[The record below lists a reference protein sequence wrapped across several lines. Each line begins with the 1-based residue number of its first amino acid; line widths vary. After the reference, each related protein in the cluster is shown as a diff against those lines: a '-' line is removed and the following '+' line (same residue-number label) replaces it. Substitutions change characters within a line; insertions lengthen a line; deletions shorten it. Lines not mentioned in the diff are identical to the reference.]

1 MSFLMPY
8 HHPICCTSAI
18 LCRAG
23 NCRKPYIH
31 PSGLHD
37 PGRRRAAFRTLIL
50 ISAMSD
56 TFPRKEQQATPQ
68 RAAVRKDNMHPYT
81 EKQTRTDRE
90 TYAGKTQRASL
101 QEERQERPEIV
112 LCDSEATYGERLM
125 EYLQSHLPFPF
136 DIELYTS
143 RESLLEKGDFGRAA
157 LVVISER
164 EYRKGGIEGELLVL
178 NETEQYI
185 EGTAN
190 VSKYQSM
197 DGILEVIRQMVL
209 RDEKAVPG
217 MLRHGR
223 PMRLIGF
230 YTPLTRCLQ
239 TTAALTVGE
248 FLSQRHKTLYLNLE
262 AYSGMERLLGQ
273 SFHGSAADLLYY
285 NECAREKLPAQL
297 GLLTCRLGGL
307 DYIPP
312 MKSFLELRGAQAR
325 KWISLFR
332 SMEQMT
338 EYEFLLLDLSESV
351 DGLFEMLRAC
361 EQIITIV
368 REDAVSAAKI
378 GDYERLL
385 REMGCADIAARKWQF
400 RKFDELPAAMD
411 NLTHGEMAECVQELM
426 EEAGYG
432 ADENRRG
439 RRE

>member
-1 MSFLMPY
+1 MQRELFRRS
-8 HHPICCTSAI
+8 
-18 LCRAG
+18 
-23 NCRKPYIH
+23 
-31 PSGLHD
+31 
-37 PGRRRAAFRTLIL
+37 PGE
-50 ISAMSD
+50 
-56 TFPRKEQQATPQ
+56 PP
-68 RAAVRKDNMHPYT
+68 VRKDNMHPATQKPPY
-81 EKQTRTDRE
+81 TDRE
-90 TYAGKTQRASL
+90 RCAGNTEKENL
-101 QEERQERPEIV
+101 QKGVPLRPRIL
-112 LCDSEATYGERLM
+112 LCDSEPSYGERLM

-136 DIELYTS
+136 DIELFTS
-143 RESLLEKGDFGRAA
+143 RESLLGKGNYEGAS
-157 LVVISER
+157 LVIVSER
-164 EYRKGGIEGELLVL
+164 EYRKGGLGGELLVL

-185 EGTAN
+185 EEIAN

-197 DGILEVIRQMVL
+197 DGVLEVIRRMVL
-209 RDEKAVPG
+209 QDEKTVPG

-223 PMRLIGF
+223 PMRVIGF
-230 YTPLTRCLQ
+230 YSPLTRCLQ

-248 FLSQRHKTLYLNLE
+248 FLSQRQKTLYINLE

-273 SFHGSAADLLYY
+273 AFHGSAADLLYY

-297 GLLTCRLGGL
+297 GLLTYRLGEL

-312 MKSFLELRGAQAR
+312 MKSFLELRSAPAQ

-338 EYEFLLLDLSESV
+338 EYEFVLLDLSESV

-361 EQIITIV
+361 EQVITIV
-368 REDAVSAAKI
+368 REDAVSAAKV

-385 REMGCADIAARKWQF
+385 REMGCADIAAKTRKWQF
-400 RKFDELPAAMD
+400 RRFEELPAAMD
-411 NLTHGEMAECVQELM
+411 NLTHGEMAECVQKLM